1 MTRLFTLFLF
11 LAYLMNPDTSTAQ
24 STDGNRAR
32 EIFEEVEHR
41 RNKITYEQTDM
52 QMVIYDSRGRTR
64 NRSLTSFSF
73 RQGHEEKS
81 LLVFDAP
88 ANVQGTS
95 FLTLSDGSNEVQKLY
110 LPALDRVQTITASQK
125 GDRFMG
131 SDFTYEDLGD
141 QDSDDFEFELIEEND
156 SEAILKA
163 VKPESDQYAYIHF
176 YIDTER
182 YTLTKAE
189 YFNEDNEMIKR
200 LKAENF
206 TNVDQDVWR
215 ANKMT
220 MFDLRENRKTELVW
234 SNRTINQEI
243 PAWRFTE
250 RAFRRAN

>member
-1 MTRLFTLFLF
+1 MIRSLCFLLALFLI
-11 LAYLMNPDTSTAQ
+11 PDSPRAQ
-24 STDGNRAR
+24 ATNDNRAR

-64 NRSLTSFSF
+64 NRSLTSYSF
-73 RQGHEEKS
+73 TQGDEEKS
-81 LLVFDAP
+81 LLVFEAP

-95 FLTLSDGSNEVQKLY
+95 FLTLSNGSNEVQKLY
-110 LPALDRVQTITASQK
+110 LPALGRVQTITASEK

-141 QDSDDFEFELIEEND
+141 QNPDDFEFELIEEND
-156 SEAILKA
+156 SEAILRA

-182 YTLTKAE
+182 YALTKAE

-200 LKAENF
+200 LEAENF

-234 SNRTINQEI
+234 SNRTINQKI